1 MQLKIS
7 RASGN
12 YLVLQLPGAVLT
24 AFKDACGDN
33 PQIDLQLPDG
43 AEGDAQFRV
52 FLAQVV
58 DAEGGPVPSV
68 ETMRSLQRRVIDLQ
82 EENEHLAEQVRQQG
96 IALNQAAPSAV
107 DELKPRLHE
116 AKIGE
121 GVGPWPEAVG
131 PGNIFQ
137 GKSLYWLQGFQANR
151 EWRQDC
157 EHSNASGEA
166 YPARPENPYGVVP
179 HGEGKLEHSK
189 MRSWGSGWSE
199 CNEYPLDSIPDPTTH
214 IINLE
219 KAK

>member
-7 RASGN
+7 RSTGN

-24 AFKDACGDN
+24 AFADACGDN

-82 EENEHLAEQVRQQG
+82 EENEHLCEKIRQQG
-96 IALNQAAPSAV
+96 IALSQAAPSAV
-107 DELKPRLHE
+107 DELKPQTKE
-116 AKIGE
+116 PAQY
-121 GVGPWPEAVG
+121 
-131 PGNIFQ
+131 PGGLWVPNADHIFQ

-151 EWRQDC
+151 EWRQDYHMADK
-157 EHSNASGEA
+157 ESLNDGGA
-166 YPARPENPYGVVP
+166 YPRRPENPYACVP
-179 HGEGKLEHSK
+179 AGEKVEHNK